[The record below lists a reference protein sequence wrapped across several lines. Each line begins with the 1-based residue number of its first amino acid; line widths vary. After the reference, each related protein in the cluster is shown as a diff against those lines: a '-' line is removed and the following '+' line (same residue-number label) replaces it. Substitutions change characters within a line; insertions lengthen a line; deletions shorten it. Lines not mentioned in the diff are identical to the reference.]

1 MNINPNSNQSALIIV
16 IGQNSTACEGGRT
29 LFYSGARLEIGK
41 DWILISE
48 LDWELWIIW
57 WLTGLN

>member
-41 DWILISE
+41 D
-48 LDWELWIIW
+48 
-57 WLTGLN
+57 